1 MNHDLV
7 FGDFMISERILR
19 FDLQILMVSECDMI
33 SSEPCALVGPVS
45 RVYGVC
51 RASDL
56 GSGA

>member
-1 MNHDLV
+1 MTIFVYRVFLV
-7 FGDFMISERILR
+7 IAIPVQKLLKFRAWCICGIL
-19 FDLQILMVSECDMI
+19 
-33 SSEPCALVGPVS
+33 S